1 MAVVGEAS
9 VVITAL
15 TADFRRQIRD
25 VLTDVERDMDRDGK
39 RIGATFSSSFAAEVK
54 RSLGPTMVKAVD
66 EAVDREIG
74 PHVGQSVGDAV
85 SDGIRAAR
93 PRIGAAASDVGASAA
108 DDMVDATAAELKR
121 KRGRIGAAFSDATKD
136 VSEGAGEE
144 KGKEYAGGF
153 ASGFSKA
160 MRRLFRGKS
169 GQFID
174 EYGLSKAEGQN
185 AADNFVEGLAVLPE
199 RVGVIFQRTAAR
211 MRTSWASGTADIKK
225 TNESIRESMSDLNR
239 SIDGVRDS
247 MSAARREFKNFD
259 SGGAKGVNTSM
270 RRASAGFKA
279 FRTEMG
285 KTFSGRERSGM
296 SRLGQSFAAL
306 GRTIRRTAGGIALA
320 VSGIARAVGT
330 VGQLLGGFAQGVMN
344 AIRGFM
350 SAMTQAATTVG
361 TIVAIAGGLSTVVAG
376 IGQLV
381 FALGP
386 LLAIFVAMGP
396 ALAIVVPAIMSLGA
410 VAGGAFAALSG
421 VGGALQAVRQDS
433 QGAEDAAKAA
443 EQAMKRVKDAQEGVA
458 DAQRARQQAL
468 ADAARRIADAERAL
482 ARAREDAARR
492 LEDAQR
498 AVGEASE
505 DAARRLADATD
516 NVADADRDLADA
528 NAELRAAEEELDA
541 VRQNSLITMDEYT
554 ERVRELQDELRE
566 GAADEEQA
574 ALDVERARARLI
586 EAQATLPADSIARR
600 QIEADLKSAE
610 STLSSIRNSGKTTAR
625 DLDTIN
631 AGVIEGND
639 DAIDASERYA
649 DALRGVEDA
658 ERDAGRARE
667 DLARV
672 QEDNARAIADAKRD
686 LARVEQ
692 DNARAIA
699 DAQRNLADAQR
710 DYARVNA
717 DTAKAVEDA
726 KDAVQDAKDAQDEA
740 AESAVAAGL
749 ANGEYS
755 QSAVDLAKV
764 INGELIPA
772 WRELRNAV
780 QEAVMP
786 TFIQGI
792 RNIVD
797 LLPLLEGGLT
807 KAAQGVADLFESFT
821 GMFTEGE
828 RGKRL
833 MEDLDTIFEA
843 SGDQIRILGEALEYW
858 FEFFANL
865 GAAMS
870 PILTDLTE
878 GFRDWSKEIRDSFE
892 SPERMQAF
900 LDKFQRAREIIADV
914 WQILKDVG
922 GAIKEFS
929 FLMMGPG
936 NPGSLML
943 EGIKKAAAGL
953 REYFDDPANQEKLVA
968 QFEQIRLA
976 TSAIGS
982 VLKTLVIELFN
993 LASDPKVVA
1002 VIQDLAGSLN
1012 EALPNLRNVLTTI
1025 IEEVGPQLGDTIVSL
1040 SEALVNIADTGILK
1054 VLADFVADLAE
1065 GFAEL
1070 TGTEDFQASFSRIVD
1085 SLKEIAPDL
1094 AETFVNLIAAFV
1106 DLVAEPAVLDFL
1118 EQVAEWL
1125 RTITENKDT
1134 TKKVIAGLIGLILA
1148 FKAAGLIKA
1157 IGSVTGF
1164 IAGLLGMPTFG
1175 RGGRAGKRTRGA
1187 AGRARTKRT
1196 AKKIPL
1202 DDLRRQR
1209 TAGRRKS
1216 TRTSRTAL
1224 TSPGSLFPGIRSNL
1238 TDWLSPRSAARA
1250 GTKGARRR
1258 LRFSSSDVTQDA
1270 GKYVGRHARESGG
1283 ILASIRSKVGQI
1295 TPSNLKNLRLPT
1307 GVSNALKK
1315 IPGVGTA
1322 LTVASGG
1329 LYYGQA
1335 RNAGQGQASSL
1346 NTATSQITDDFLFGQ
1361 TENLAMD
1368 PDAMFG
1374 EGSDWQTRMSEL
1386 AKTYNPVSM
1395 MATAIEE
1402 TAPIRET
1409 IATWIDEGGIGEAFS
1424 GIGQAFEDAWTGVTD
1439 WFGEQF
1445 EDFKADFDTF
1455 LEEWGLTEAWETL
1468 TTNISNA
1475 WTTITEIFSAE
1486 GFREH
1491 VLDPIMNQLE
1501 EWGITQWF
1509 EDRREDLQNAWDAI
1523 AEVFS
1528 AEWWKTN
1535 VLDPIYQRLEEWG
1548 LVQWYRD
1555 LREDIR
1561 TQWNRF
1567 TSIFSV
1573 ENFQKNVLD
1582 PISNAL
1588 ERWGILDFFSDLR
1601 DGIRRL
1607 WSNITGALSS
1617 GWASAMTYY
1626 NDNVVPWLKRLA
1638 SIVNIVLPSSM
1649 DIEVSRVFVP
1659 GKRPDHLAKGGVI
1672 PGYRPGKDTVPAML
1686 SPGEGV
1692 LVPQAVRAL
1701 GPDLILWLNKN
1712 WGKLKRG
1719 GGTLP
1724 TQHFATGGV
1733 VKPVKATGQ
1742 PMSIKSFT
1750 GFPGAADAKATGNI
1764 RSTKAWNDGFFG
1776 SIIARIVNAFQGNI
1790 GNHIFQVLS
1799 KGGVFGKG
1807 VELIGGWITAAG
1819 KASSKA
1825 VDFVQGLVS
1834 ETGARLSQGLA
1845 FVKGLLPGDKWAAP
1859 VSPFYVSG
1867 NPYGAR
1873 RSYYASGY
1881 HTGTDL
1887 GASTGQPL
1895 FAIGKG
1901 RITSA
1906 GWGGAYGNMMRI
1918 THNSGSEQFEAMY
1931 AHMDRFARRTG
1942 DVNPGQ
1948 LIGYA
1953 DNTGKSFGSHLHF
1966 EIRRSSGTTD
1976 PVAFLRA
1983 LGAKGLAKGGVV
1995 SPAPGGRLV
2004 TLGEGGRSETVVDS
2018 RNLNDFLAKLGDYIG
2033 NGNGSGGGNT
2043 YMLNVQTRNSDQ
2055 TVIEQ
2060 FRRLE
2065 MVARYTR

>member
-1 MAVVGEAS
+1 ME
-9 VVITAL
+9 
-15 TADFRRQIRD
+15 
-25 VLTDVERDMDRDGK
+25 
-39 RIGATFSSSFAAEVK
+39 
-54 RSLGPTMVKAVD
+54 
-66 EAVDREIG
+66 
-74 PHVGQSVGDAV
+74 
-85 SDGIRAAR
+85 
-93 PRIGAAASDVGASAA
+93 
-108 DDMVDATAAELKR
+108 
-121 KRGRIGAAFSDATKD
+121 
-136 VSEGAGEE
+136 
-144 KGKEYAGGF
+144 
-153 ASGFSKA
+153 
-160 MRRLFRGKS
+160 
-169 GQFID
+169 
-174 EYGLSKAEGQN
+174 
-185 AADNFVEGLAVLPE
+185 
-199 RVGVIFQRTAAR
+199 
-211 MRTSWASGTADIKK
+211 
-225 TNESIRESMSDLNR
+225 
-239 SIDGVRDS
+239 
-247 MSAARREFKNFD
+247 
-259 SGGAKGVNTSM
+259 
-270 RRASAGFKA
+270 
-279 FRTEMG
+279 
-285 KTFSGRERSGM
+285 
-296 SRLGQSFAAL
+296 
-306 GRTIRRTAGGIALA
+306 
-320 VSGIARAVGT
+320 
-330 VGQLLGGFAQGVMN
+330 
-344 AIRGFM
+344 
-350 SAMTQAATTVG
+350 
-361 TIVAIAGGLSTVVAG
+361 
-376 IGQLV
+376 
-381 FALGP
+381 
-386 LLAIFVAMGP
+386 
-396 ALAIVVPAIMSLGA
+396 
-410 VAGGAFAALSG
+410 
-421 VGGALQAVRQDS
+421 
-433 QGAEDAAKAA
+433 
-443 EQAMKRVKDAQEGVA
+443 RVKDAQEGVA
-458 DAQRARQQAL
+458 EAQKARQRAL
-468 ADAARRIADAERAL
+468 ADAARRTAEAERAL

-498 AVGEASE
+498 AVGEASD
-505 DAARRLADATD
+505 DAARRLADATEA
-516 NVADADRDLADA
+516 VADADRDLADA
-528 NAELRAAEEELDA
+528 NAELRAAEEKLEA

-554 ERVRELQDELRE
+554 QRVRELQDELRE

-586 EAQATLPADSIARR
+586 EAQATLPADSMARR

-658 ERDAGRARE
+658 ERDAGRARR

-672 QEDNARAIADAKRD
+672 QEDNIAAIADARRD

-699 DAQRNLADAQR
+699 DAQRNLTEAQR
-710 DYARVNA
+710 NYARVNE
-717 DTAKAVEDA
+717 DTAKAVQDA
-726 KDAVQDAKDAQDEA
+726 KDAVQDAKDAQDDA

-749 ANGEYS
+749 ANGEFS
-755 QSAVDLAKV
+755 QSAIDLAKV

-797 LLPLLEGGLT
+797 LLPLLKDGLT
-807 KAAQGVADLFESFT
+807 ASAQGVADLFESFT

-900 LDKFQRAREIIADV
+900 LDKFERAREIVADV

-1118 EQVAEWL
+1118 EQAAEWL

-1134 TKKVIAGLIGLILA
+1134 AKAVIAGLIGLIVA
-1148 FKAAGLIKA
+1148 MKAKGLLSA
-1157 IGSVTGF
+1157 IWGISNF
-1164 IAGLLGMPTFG
+1164 IAGLLGLPSFG
-1175 RGGRAGKRTRGA
+1175 RGGRGATRTRGA
-1187 AGRARTKRT
+1187 VSTARNKRT
-1196 AKKIPL
+1196 ARKIPL
-1202 DDLRRQR
+1202 EDIRRQSSAR
-1209 TAGRRKS
+1209 TGKTTRNARK
-1216 TRTSRTAL
+1216 AA
-1224 TSPGSLFPGIRSNL
+1224 TSPGSLLPGVRLNL
-1238 TDWLSPRSAARA
+1238 PDWLSPRSAARK
-1250 GTKGARRR
+1250 GTKGLRKR
-1258 LRFSSSDVTQDA
+1258 LGLSSGDVAQDA
-1270 GKYVGRHARESGG
+1270 GKYVGKHARTSDG
-1283 ILASIRSKVGQI
+1283 ILSQIKSKVGQI
-1295 TPSNLKNLRLPT
+1295 TPSGLRNLRLPS
-1307 GVSNALKK
+1307 GLSNALKR

-1322 LTVASGG
+1322 LTVASGAG
-1329 LYYGQA
+1329 YYA
-1335 RNAGQGQASSL
+1335 TERTAGRGQASSA
-1346 NTATSQITDDFLFGQ
+1346 NTAAYQTVDDFLFGQ
-1361 TENLAMD
+1361 TANLAVD
-1368 PDAMFG
+1368 PDALFG
-1374 EGSDWQTRMSEL
+1374 EGSTWQTRMTEL
-1386 AKTYNPVSM
+1386 AQMYNPVSL

-1402 TAPIRET
+1402 TQPLRET
-1409 IATWIDEGGIGEAFS
+1409 ISNWIDEGGIGEAFS

-1439 WFGEQF
+1439 WFDRQF

-1455 LEEWGLTEAWETL
+1455 LEEWGLTEAWESL

-1491 VLDPIMNQLE
+1491 VLDPIMDQLE

-1509 EDRREDLQNAWDAI
+1509 EDRREDLQTAWDAV
-1523 AEVFS
+1523 AEIFS
-1528 AEWWKTN
+1528 AEWWQTN
-1535 VLDPIYQRLEEWG
+1535 VLDPIYEALEEWG

-1555 LREDIR
+1555 LREDIS
-1561 TQWNRF
+1561 TQWERF
-1567 TSIFSV
+1567 TNIFSV
-1573 ENFQKNVLD
+1573 ESFQNNVLN

-1588 ERWGILDFFSDLR
+1588 ERWGILGFFRDLR
-1601 DGIRRL
+1601 DGIGRL
-1607 WSNITGALSS
+1607 WGNITGALSS

-1638 SIVNIVLPSSM
+1638 SIVNIVLPDSM
-1649 DIEVSRVFVP
+1649 DIEVTRVFVP

-1712 WGKLKRG
+1712 WSKLKRG
-1719 GGTLP
+1719 GGPP

-1733 VKPVKATGQ
+1733 VKPVQASGS
-1742 PMSIKSFT
+1742 PVSIKSFT
-1750 GFPGAADAKATGNI
+1750 GFPGAADARATGNI

-1776 SIIARIVNAFQGNI
+1776 SLIARIINAFQGSI
-1790 GNHIFQVLS
+1790 GSHIFQVLS
-1799 KGGVFGKG
+1799 KGGAFGKG
-1807 VELIGGWITAAG
+1807 VELIGGWINAAG
-1819 KASSKA
+1819 QASSKA
-1825 VDFVQGLVS
+1825 VDFISGVAS
-1834 ETGARLSQGLA
+1834 EIGGAVGTSIRFFRDLIAGS
-1845 FVKGLLPGDKWAAP
+1845 KWGAP
-1859 VSPFYVSG
+1859 VSPFSLSG
-1867 NPYGAR
+1867 NAFGVR

-1881 HTGTDL
+1881 HTGADL
-1887 GASTGQPL
+1887 RAGIGQAL
-1895 FAIGKG
+1895 FAVGEGKVLG
-1901 RITSA
+1901 NFDSGSA
-1906 GWGGAYGNMMRI
+1906 GYGKHVLVG
-1918 THNSGSEQFEAMY
+1918 HNSGGSYFTALY
-1931 AHMDRFARRTG
+1931 GHLLRHGKATGAKVKAG
-1942 DVNPGQ
+1942 DVV
-1948 LIGYA
+1948 GYA
-1953 DNTGKSFGSHLHF
+1953 DDSGNSFGSHLHF
-1966 EIRRSSGTTD
+1966 EIRPGGGGPVD
-1976 PVAFLRA
+1976 PIAFLRQ

-2004 TLGEGGRSETVVDS
+2004 TLGEGGRAETVVDT
-2018 RNLNDFLAKLGDYIG
+2018 RNLNDFLAKLGDYMSSSKG
-2033 NGNGSGGGNT
+2033 PGGGNT